1 MATTM
6 TNVTNTR
13 SEHPAEM
20 PAEANEVCA
29 SAAAACMTLR
39 NVQRLP

>member
-1 MATTM
+1 MATNM
-6 TNVTNTR
+6 TNETNTR

-20 PAEANEVCA
+20 PAVANEVRA
-29 SAAAACMTLR
+29 SLAAACMTLR